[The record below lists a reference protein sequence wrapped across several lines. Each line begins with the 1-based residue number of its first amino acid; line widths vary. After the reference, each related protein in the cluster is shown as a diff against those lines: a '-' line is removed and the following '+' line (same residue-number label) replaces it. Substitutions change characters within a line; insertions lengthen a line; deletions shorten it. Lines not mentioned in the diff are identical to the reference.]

1 MKTVKK
7 NRRKIL
13 IVLAVVVS
21 VIVVSNLL
29 VMAASAFVESRSI
42 GLGNA
47 IDLSL
52 YNANV
57 EEADAEITRAK
68 LTLKGGTFLY
78 SIKFRSGNTL
88 YEYEIAADDGEVLNV
103 SVLSLDQSQ
112 TGSTGTVTLEQAKS
126 AALAD
131 AMLSEADVV
140 FTSAKLDRDDGA
152 AVYDIEF
159 TAQTATG
166 TCYYEYE
173 VLASTGAVAKRST
186 SQRLNQIPGSAIGS
200 ADRISQ
206 DEAKNA
212 ALTDAGLTSEQVTMI
227 RAELDM
233 ENGAAIYE
241 VEFSVSTETARTKY
255 EYEILAT
262 DGTLLKRE
270 VESRMTSTGVAGGTD
285 TGATDG
291 TTTGGSTSDGA
302 VSTGEITIDAAKE
315 IALKDAGLTSSQVY
329 FKKAKLDRD
338 DGRTVYEVE
347 FVCNGYE
354 YEYEIDYATG
364 AILERDVE
372 RDD

>member
-1 MKTVKK
+1 MKTAKK

-78 SIKFRSGNTL
+78 NIKFRSGNTL

-103 SVLSLDQSQ
+103 SVLSLDQGQ
-112 TGSTGTVTLEQAKS
+112 TGDTGSVTLEQAKS

-131 AMLSEADVV
+131 AMLSETDVV

-173 VLASTGAVAKRST
+173 ILASTGAVAKRST

-200 ADRISQ
+200 TDRISQ

-233 ENGAAIYE
+233 DSGAAVYE
-241 VEFSVSTETARTKY
+241 VEFSVSTETALTKY
-255 EYEILAT
+255 EYESLAT
-262 DGTLLKRE
+262 DGTLLTRE
-270 VESRMTSTGVAGGTD
+270 VESRMTSTG
-285 TGATDG
+285 ATDG
-291 TTTGGSTSDGA
+291 TTTGGGTSDGS

-338 DGRTVYEVE
+338 DGRMVYDVE
-347 FVCNGYE
+347 FICNGYE
-354 YEYEIDYATG
+354 YEYEIDRATG